1 MKQSFDTVAIVA
13 RRYSDA
19 IVASIDAVEALMH
32 RHGVNVLFGAQTL
45 AAIGPHAASGAPR
58 QGVADPEM
66 GEKADLVIVVG
77 GDGSLLGFGREM
89 AACGVPVV
97 GVNRGGLG
105 FLAAISPEQI
115 EAKFAEILDGQCS
128 IEEHFLLQASI
139 LRDGQVIAEQSALND
154 VVVSPGGVMGMMEFA
169 LWLDDEYVYDQRS
182 DGLIVASPTGST
194 AYALSA
200 GGPIMHPRLDAI
212 VVVPMFPHTLT
223 SRPLVVPGNQVLR
236 LRLLNDSGSA
246 PQISCDSQV
255 QIRFEAGDEIRIQ
268 KYRHSLKLL
277 SPSGHSFY
285 EACRSKLDW
294 ASRLGGQKLR

>member
-1 MKQSFDTVAIVA
+1 
-13 RRYSDA
+13 
-19 IVASIDAVEALMH
+19 MH

-45 AAIGPHAASGAPR
+45 AAIDPHAPSGAAR

-66 GEKADLVIVVG
+66 GEQADLVIVVG

-89 AACGVPVV
+89 AVCGVPVV

-154 VVVSPGGVMGMMEFA
+154 VVVSPGGAMGMMEFA

-268 KYRHSLKLL
+268 KYSHSLKLL

>member
-1 MKQSFDTVAIVA
+1 M
-13 RRYSDA
+13 
-19 IVASIDAVEALMH
+19 AV
-32 RHGVNVLFGAQTL
+32 RG
-45 AAIGPHAASGAPR
+45 I
-58 QGVADPEM
+58 
-66 GEKADLVIVVG
+66 
-77 GDGSLLGFGREM
+77 
-89 AACGVPVV
+89 PVV

-115 EAKFAEILDGQCS
+115 EAKFSEILEGQFT
-128 IEEHFLLQASI
+128 IEEHFLLQASV
-139 LRDGQVIAEQSALND
+139 LREGQVIAQQSALND
-154 VVVSPGGVMGMMEFA
+154 VVISPGGVMGMMEFA

-200 GGPIMHPRLDAI
+200 GGPIMHPGLDAI

-236 LRLLNDSGSA
+236 LRLLSDLSSA

-255 QIRFEAGDEIRIQ
+255 QIRFEAGDEIQIQ
-268 KYRHSLKLL
+268 KDSDPLKLL

-285 EACRSKLDW
+285 EACRSKLVGLAAQVDR
-294 ASRLGGQKLR
+294 SCVNQFLPVPVKCQLRSKG

>member
-1 MKQSFDTVAIVA
+1 
-13 RRYSDA
+13 
-19 IVASIDAVEALMH
+19 
-32 RHGVNVLFGAQTL
+32 
-45 AAIGPHAASGAPR
+45 
-58 QGVADPEM
+58 
-66 GEKADLVIVVG
+66 
-77 GDGSLLGFGREM
+77 
-89 AACGVPVV
+89 
-97 GVNRGGLG
+97 
-105 FLAAISPEQI
+105 
-115 EAKFAEILDGQCS
+115 
-128 IEEHFLLQASI
+128 
-139 LRDGQVIAEQSALND
+139 
-154 VVVSPGGVMGMMEFA
+154 MMEFA

-200 GGPIMHPRLDAI
+200 GGPIAPRLDAI

-236 LRLLNDSGSA
+236 LRLPSDSVSA

-268 KYRHSLKLL
+268 KYSHSLKLL

-294 ASRLGGQKLR
+294 ASRLGGEKLR

>member
-13 RRYSDA
+13 RQYSDA
-19 IVASIDAVEALMH
+19 IIASIKAVEALLW
-32 RHGVNVLFGAQTL
+32 RHGVDVLFGAQTL
-45 AAIGPHAASGAPR
+45 AAMEQHDPSGSERAA
-58 QGVADPEM
+58 VADQEM
-66 GEKADLVIVVG
+66 GDRADLVVVVG

-89 AACGVPVV
+89 AVRGIPVV

-115 EAKFAEILDGQCS
+115 EAKFSEILEGRFT
-128 IEEHFLLQASI
+128 IEEHFLLQASV
-139 LRDGQVIAEQSALND
+139 LREGQVIAQQSALND

-200 GGPIMHPRLDAI
+200 GGPIMHPGLDAI

-236 LRLLNDSGSA
+236 LRLLSDLSSA

-255 QIRFEAGDEIRIQ
+255 QIRFEAGDEIQIQ
-268 KYRHSLKLL
+268 KDSDPLKLL

>member
-13 RRYSDA
+13 RQYSDA
-19 IVASIDAVEALMH
+19 IIASINAVEALLW
-32 RHGVNVLFGAQTL
+32 RHGVDVLFGAQTL
-45 AAIGPHAASGAPR
+45 AAMEQHDPSGSERAA
-58 QGVADPEM
+58 VADQEM
-66 GEKADLVIVVG
+66 GDRADLVVVVG

-89 AACGVPVV
+89 AVRGIPVV

-115 EAKFAEILDGQCS
+115 EAKFSEILEGRFT
-128 IEEHFLLQASI
+128 IEEHFLLQASV
-139 LRDGQVIAEQSALND
+139 LREGQVIAQQSALND

-200 GGPIMHPRLDAI
+200 GGPIMHPGLDAI

-236 LRLLNDSGSA
+236 LRLLSDLSSA

-255 QIRFEAGDEIRIQ
+255 QIRFEAGDEIQIQ
-268 KYRHSLKLL
+268 KDSDPLKLL

>member
-1 MKQSFDTVAIVA
+1 VKQSFYTVAIVA
-13 RRYSDA
+13 RRHSDA
-19 IVASIDAVEALMH
+19 IIASINAVEALMR
-32 RHGVNVLFGAQTL
+32 RHGDDVLFGAQTL
-45 AAIGPHAASGAPR
+45 VAMEKHDPSGIERAA
-58 QGVADPEM
+58 VADQEM
-66 GEKADLVIVVG
+66 GDRADLVVVVG

-89 AACGVPVV
+89 AVRGIPVV

-115 EAKFAEILDGQCS
+115 EAKFSEILEGRFT
-128 IEEHFLLQASI
+128 IEEHFLLQASV
-139 LRDGQVIAEQSALND
+139 LREGQVIAQQSALND

-200 GGPIMHPRLDAI
+200 GGPIMHPGLDAI

-236 LRLLNDSGSA
+236 LRLLSDLSSA

-255 QIRFEAGDEIRIQ
+255 QIRFEAGDEIQIQ
-268 KYRHSLKLL
+268 KDSDPLKLL